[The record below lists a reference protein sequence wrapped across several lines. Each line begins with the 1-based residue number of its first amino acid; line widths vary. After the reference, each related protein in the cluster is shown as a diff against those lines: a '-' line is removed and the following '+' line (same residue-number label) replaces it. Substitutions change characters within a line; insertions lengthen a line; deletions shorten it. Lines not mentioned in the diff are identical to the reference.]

1 MTTLPILFPGQGA
14 QAQGMGKAFTEA
26 YPEAAAVWA
35 EADETLGFSL
45 SGACWDSEDEVNRT
59 DVAQPGIF
67 TAGVAAIRVLEAR
80 GLDLAA
86 APTADHDP
94 PGHVDGRDAAA
105 VVGAVEL

>member
-67 TAGVAAIRVLEAR
+67 TAGVAAI
-80 GLDLAA
+80 AA
-86 APTADHDP
+86 AANLD
-94 PGHVDGRDAAA
+94 RKAALLP
-105 VVGAVEL
+105 EPLILIP